1 MVPAHILILL
11 GHGSKAPEA
20 LEEMRELAVKLQALC
35 ESKDP
40 GRPGTQVRPA
50 FLTLAHPDLAAAVRE
65 AALAGAGEIR
75 VLPLFFFSGRHVQED
90 VPRQVAEAQA
100 AHPGIR
106 VTLLEAAGRHAD
118 FLPFLAAAAG
128 LDPA

>member
-1 MVPAHILILL
+1 MVSAHVLILL

-20 LEEMRELAVKLQALC
+20 LEEMREMASKLQSMAT
-35 ESKDP
+35 
-40 GRPGTQVRPA
+40 GTRVQPA
-50 FLTLAHPDLAAAVRE
+50 FLTLAQPDLAAAVRE
-65 AALAGAGEIR
+65 AAQSGADEIR

-100 AHPGIR
+100 AHPGVR

-118 FLPFLAAAAG
+118 FLPFLASAAG